1 PLMLTAA
8 TSSRP
13 PAAAIAV
20 CSAVHHCSGS
30 TSVPGGCGVEPVR
43 TTAPESASA
52 MTILQLCVEE
62 STPAT
67 YLRAA
72 VIVAPRPLPTGPSPS
87 RPLPTRPSPDRP
99 RLRRPSQPR
108 RALPLPP
115 RYRPALLRRAAHRP
129 GPGR

>member
-13 PAAAIAV
+13 PAAAIAD

-30 TSVPGGCGVEPVR
+30 TSVPGGGGAEPVR

-87 RPLPTRPSPDRP
+87 RP
-99 RLRRPSQPR
+99 RLRRPTQPR